1 MLLRVFPSAAA
12 ALVTLGLVVPA
23 FVAFEPAGAVEVV
36 GPVLLTLAGAGALLL
51 FAAVALAIRTALV
64 TIKLERAWL
73 RSATAFDFDP
83 PAGIPAYAIDSPA
96 PIVALVGVFSP
107 KLLAARAVIDACSQ
121 QELANIVAH
130 EHGHFRSMDNFK
142 RWLMTCAPDALR
154 WSPLHREMTAAWGD
168 AAEDAA
174 DDAATAGEALARV
187 DLAALLLKVARLAQ
201 GSTWSTVA
209 VSPFVDAD
217 GLDRRV
223 RRLLEHEPAPTIA
236 AVDKRAAACR
246 HLPRR
251 GRARR
256 PQQPR
261 HIEARARSRRVGRH
275 LGTLAPHRQ
284 PALARAEIAP
294 SFGAATVSTLEAP
307 LARWAPKA
315 PTPWHPGFPTK
326 TGSNTT
332 RPVLS

>member
-1 MLLRVFPSAAA
+1 MSRPMLVLSVALAAYAVLSTIGSIAVAMAWRMADLRGLPADVRARKIVLLRVFPAAAA
-12 ALVTLGLVVPA
+12 ALVTLGLVVPG
-23 FVAFEPAGAVEVV
+23 FIAFEPVRAVEVV
-36 GPVLLTLAGAGALLL
+36 GPVLLTLTGTGALLL
-51 FAAVALAIRTALV
+51 FGAGALAIRTALV

-73 RSATAFDFDP
+73 QSATAFDFDP

-107 KLLAARAVIDACSQ
+107 KLLAARAVIDACSR

-154 WSPLHREMTAAWGD
+154 WSPVHREMTAAWGD

-223 RRLLEHEPAPTIA
+223 RRLLVCEQPQPSSRWINLMPLAATGIA
-236 AVDKRAAACR
+236 AAVLAGLNSPATLQRV
-246 HLPRR
+246 HEIVESVITF
-251 GRARR
+251 AR
-256 PQQPR
+256 
-261 HIEARARSRRVGRH
+261 
-275 LGTLAPHRQ
+275 
-284 PALARAEIAP
+284 
-294 SFGAATVSTLEAP
+294 
-307 LARWAPKA
+307 
-315 PTPWHPGFPTK
+315 
-326 TGSNTT
+326 
-332 RPVLS
+332 

>member
-1 MLLRVFPSAAA
+1 MSRPMLVLSVALAAYAVLSTIGSIAVAVAWRMADLRGLPAHVRARKIVLLRVFPSAAA
-12 ALVTLGLVVPA
+12 ALVTLGLVVPG
-23 FVAFEPAGAVEVV
+23 FVAFEPVGAVEVV

-154 WSPLHREMTAAWGD
+154 WSPMHREMTAAWGD

-223 RRLLEHEPAPTIA
+223 RRLLEHEQPQPSPRWINLLPLAATGLAA
-236 AVDKRAAACR
+236 AVLAGLNSPATLKRV
-246 HLPRR
+246 HEVVESVVTF
-251 GRARR
+251 AR
-256 PQQPR
+256 
-261 HIEARARSRRVGRH
+261 
-275 LGTLAPHRQ
+275 
-284 PALARAEIAP
+284 
-294 SFGAATVSTLEAP
+294 
-307 LARWAPKA
+307 
-315 PTPWHPGFPTK
+315 
-326 TGSNTT
+326 
-332 RPVLS
+332 

>member
-1 MLLRVFPSAAA
+1 MSRPMLVLSVALAAYAVLSTIGSIAVAAAWRVADLRGLPAHVRARKIVLLRVFPSAAA

-23 FVAFEPAGAVEVV
+23 FVAFEPARAVEAV

-154 WSPLHREMTAAWGD
+154 WSPMHREMTAAWGD

-223 RRLLEHEPAPTIA
+223 RRLLEHEPPQPSPRWMNVLPLAATGLAA
-236 AVDKRAAACR
+236 AVLAGLNSPATLKRV
-246 HLPRR
+246 HEVVELVVTF
-251 GRARR
+251 AR
-256 PQQPR
+256 
-261 HIEARARSRRVGRH
+261 
-275 LGTLAPHRQ
+275 
-284 PALARAEIAP
+284 
-294 SFGAATVSTLEAP
+294 
-307 LARWAPKA
+307 
-315 PTPWHPGFPTK
+315 
-326 TGSNTT
+326 
-332 RPVLS
+332 